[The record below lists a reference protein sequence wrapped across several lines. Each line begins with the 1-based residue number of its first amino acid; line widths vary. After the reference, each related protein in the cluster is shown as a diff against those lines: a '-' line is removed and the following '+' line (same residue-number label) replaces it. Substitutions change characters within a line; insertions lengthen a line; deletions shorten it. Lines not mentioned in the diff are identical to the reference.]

1 MTRPRS
7 GGAALLIIR
16 QVTGNWPI
24 ETDHIGDP
32 VYICKQGAVLWTC
45 AARAQV
51 CKR

>member
-1 MTRPRS
+1 MRR
-7 GGAALLIIR
+7 LLIIR

-24 ETDHIGDP
+24 ETDQIGDP
-32 VYICKQGAVLWTC
+32 VYTCKQGAVLWTC